1 MDKEAQQRVII
12 PNYKRIYE
20 DLLDRKY
27 PHKKEVCKAVLA
39 KEKLNSMDVFLLND
53 LIFDKE
59 AKDENES
66 DQKYRSYDK
75 TSIFKILQYQK
86 KNKLNNTQLA
96 DHFGLSRN
104 TVGKWKK
111 IFQF

>member
-1 MDKEAQQRVII
+1 MDKEAQKRVII

-39 KEKLNSMDVFLLND
+39 KEKLNSMDVFLLNN

-59 AKDENES
+59 TKEEKEN

-75 TSIFKILQYQK
+75 TSILKILQYQV

-104 TVGKWKK
+104 TLAKWKK
-111 IFQF
+111 MFQL

>member
-59 AKDENES
+59 ARDENES

-104 TVGKWKK
+104 TVAKWKK
-111 IFQF
+111 MFQF

>member
-1 MDKEAQQRVII
+1 MDKETQQRVII

-20 DLLDRKY
+20 DLLDKKY
-27 PHKKEVCKAVLA
+27 PHKKEACKAVLA
-39 KEKLNSMDVFLLND
+39 KEKLSSMDVFLLNN

-59 AKDENES
+59 IRDEHES

-75 TSIFKILQYQK
+75 TSILKILQYQK

-104 TVGKWKK
+104 TVAKWKK
-111 IFQF
+111 MFQL

>member
-1 MDKEAQQRVII
+1 MDKETQQRVVI

-20 DLLDRKY
+20 DLIDRKY

-53 LIFDKE
+53 LIFGKNTNVE
-59 AKDENES
+59 HES

-75 TSIFKILQYQK
+75 TSIIKILKYQK
-86 KNKLNNTQLA
+86 INKLNNTQLA

-104 TVGKWKK
+104 TVAKWKK
-111 IFQF
+111 MFQL

>member
-27 PHKKEVCKAVLA
+27 PHKKEACKAVLA
-39 KEKLNSMDVFLLND
+39 KEKLNSMDVFLLDD

-59 AKDENES
+59 TRDETES

-75 TSIFKILQYQK
+75 ISIFKILEYQK
-86 KNKLNNTQLA
+86 KYKLNNTELA

-104 TVGKWKK
+104 TVAKWKK
-111 IFQF
+111 MFQL

>member
-1 MDKEAQQRVII
+1 MDKEAQKRVII

-27 PHKKEVCKAVLA
+27 PHKKEVCKSVLA
-39 KEKLNSMDVFLLND
+39 KEKLNSMDVFLLNN

-59 AKDENES
+59 TKEENEN

-75 TSIFKILQYQK
+75 TSILKILQYQA

-104 TVGKWKK
+104 TVAKWKK
-111 IFQF
+111 MFQL

>member
-1 MDKEAQQRVII
+1 MDKKAQKRVII

-27 PHKKEVCKAVLA
+27 PHKKEACKAVLA

-53 LIFDKE
+53 LIFEKE
-59 AKDENES
+59 TKEENEN

-75 TSIFKILQYQK
+75 TSILKILQYQA

-104 TVGKWKK
+104 TVAKWKK
-111 IFQF
+111 MFQL

>member
-1 MDKEAQQRVII
+1 MDKKTQQRVVI

-20 DLLDRKY
+20 DLIDRKY
-27 PHKKEVCKAVLA
+27 PHKKEVCKAFFA
-39 KEKLNSMDVFLLND
+39 KEKLNSIDVFSLNN

-59 AKDENES
+59 SKEENENN
-66 DQKYRSYDK
+66 QKYRSYDK
-75 TSIFKILQYQK
+75 TSILKILQYQT

-104 TVGKWKK
+104 TVAKWKK
-111 IFQF
+111 MFQL

>member
-1 MDKEAQQRVII
+1 MDKKTQQRVVI

-20 DLLDRKY
+20 DLIDKKY
-27 PHKKEVCKAVLA
+27 PHKKEACKAVLA
-39 KEKLNSMDVFLLND
+39 KEKLSSMDIFLLDN

-59 AKDENES
+59 SKEENENN
-66 DQKYRSYDK
+66 QKYRSYDK
-75 TSIFKILQYQK
+75 TSIIKILQYQT

-104 TVGKWKK
+104 TVAKWKK
-111 IFQF
+111 MFQL

>member
-27 PHKKEVCKAVLA
+27 PHKKEACKAVLA
-39 KEKLNSMDVFLLND
+39 KEKLTSMDVYLLND

-59 AKDENES
+59 TRDEAEC

-75 TSIFKILQYQK
+75 ISIFKILEYQK
-86 KNKLNNTQLA
+86 KHKLNNTELA

-104 TVGKWKK
+104 TVAKWKK
-111 IFQF
+111 MFQL

>member
-1 MDKEAQQRVII
+1 MDKEAQKRIII

-27 PHKKEVCKAVLA
+27 PHKKEACKAVLA
-39 KEKLNSMDVFLLND
+39 KEKLNSMDVFLLNN
-53 LIFDKE
+53 LIFDNETKE
-59 AKDENES
+59 ENEN

-75 TSIFKILQYQK
+75 TSILKILQYQA

-104 TVGKWKK
+104 TVAKWKK
-111 IFQF
+111 MFQL

>member
-1 MDKEAQQRVII
+1 MDKKTQQRVII

-20 DLLDRKY
+20 DLLNRKY
-27 PHKKEVCKAVLA
+27 PHKKEACMVVLA
-39 KEKLNSMDVFLLND
+39 KEKLTSMDVYLLND

-59 AKDENES
+59 TRYESES

-75 TSIFKILQYQK
+75 ASIIKILQYQK
-86 KNKLNNTQLA
+86 KNKWNNTELA

-104 TVGKWKK
+104 TVAKWKK
-111 IFQF
+111 IFQL

>member
-1 MDKEAQQRVII
+1 MDKEAQKRVIV

-27 PHKKEVCKAVLA
+27 PHKKEACKILLA
-39 KEKLNSMDVFLLND
+39 KENLNSIDVFLLND
-53 LIFDKE
+53 LIFDKQVRV
-59 AKDENES
+59 KSES

-75 TSIFKILQYQK
+75 KSIVKILKYQK
-86 KNKLNNTQLA
+86 TNKLNNTELG

-104 TVGKWKK
+104 TVAKWKK
-111 IFQF
+111 MFQL

>member
-1 MDKEAQQRVII
+1 MDKETQQRVII

-27 PHKKEVCKAVLA
+27 PHKKEACKAVLA
-39 KEKLNSMDVFLLND
+39 KEKLSSIDVFLLNN
-53 LIFDKE
+53 LIFDKDIR
-59 AKDENES
+59 DEHES

-75 TSIFKILQYQK
+75 TSILKILQYQK

-104 TVGKWKK
+104 TVAKWKK
-111 IFQF
+111 MFQL